1 MSCSFLR
8 AVTAACCLLASSGA
22 GADTASGAPITL
34 RSAIQQGL
42 EKHPELAGFVYELR
56 AEDARITEAQLS
68 PQPEI
73 DFLLE
78 DAGGTGQ
85 RSGFDTAQS
94 TLSLSQVIEL
104 GGKPAGRTAVAEAT
118 RSRVQTEQAARQLDV
133 IAEIGR
139 RFVQT
144 LGQQAQ
150 LDLARA
156 SLSINERMRDAVGR
170 RVKAAKSPEAELE
183 RADASLARARLDL
196 EHAEHQLLSSRRW
209 LAAAIGEKQTTFGN
223 AAGDLL
229 ALPEVESFEVL
240 MGKLDKAPDFLRFAD
255 ESRLRDAELR
265 LAETRR
271 HSDVRASLGVRRYE
285 DQNDHA
291 IVAGLNVPLFSGRR
305 AQPQIDAAR
314 AARARVDRQRDVAL
328 LKAQAQ
334 LFDMY
339 QELAHARLEANT
351 LRDQILPFL
360 TRALEKTEYAY
371 ERGRYSYLEWTDA
384 QRELLET
391 RRRLIEAAVEFH
403 TFRLEIER
411 LTGESVM
418 PGGEEL

>member
-1 MSCSFLR
+1 
-8 AVTAACCLLASSGA
+8 
-22 GADTASGAPITL
+22 L

-42 EKHPELAGFVYELR
+42 EKHPELAGFVYQLR
-56 AEDARITEAQLS
+56 AEDARITEAQLT
-68 PQPEI
+68 PQPEL

-78 DAGGTGQ
+78 DAGGTGV
-85 RSGFDTAQS
+85 RSGLNTAQA

-104 GGKPAGRTAVAEAT
+104 GGKAAGRTAVAEAT

-139 RFVQT
+139 RFIQT

-156 SLSINERMRDAVGR
+156 GLAINERMREAVSR
-170 RVKAAKSPEAELE
+170 RVRAAKSPEAELE
-183 RADASLARARLDL
+183 RADAALARAKLDL

-209 LAAAIGEKQTTFGN
+209 LAAAIGEHQTSFGD

-229 ALPEVESFEVL
+229 ALPEVASFDVL
-240 MGKLDKAPDFLRFAD
+240 AGKLEKAPDFLRFAD

-265 LAETRR
+265 LAEMRR
-271 HSDVRASLGVRRYE
+271 QADVRASLGVRRYE
-285 DQNDHA
+285 DQGDFA
-291 IVAGLNVPLFSGRR
+291 IVAGINVPLFSGRR

-314 AARARVDRQRDVAL
+314 AARARVDRQRDAAL

-334 LFDMY
+334 LFDIY
-339 QELAHARLEANT
+339 QELAHARIEAT
-351 LRDQILPFL
+351 ALREQILPHL

-371 ERGRYSYLEWTDA
+371 DRGRYSYLEWTDA

-391 RRRLIEAAVEFH
+391 RRRLIEASVEFH
-403 TFRLEIER
+403 TFRIEIER

-418 PGGEEL
+418 PSGEAL